1 MKQSVIKELSIAEL
15 QEKLSEEKAKLTEM
29 RLNHAVTPLENP
41 MEIRKTR
48 KTIARLATELTKR
61 NLQQQ
66 NQLKMETRNLRKER
80 IGVVTSNKM
89 DKSIVVSEVKRVK
102 HPMYGKFLIKTKKY
116 YAHDENNE
124 CNVGDT
130 VRIMEVRPLSKNK
143 RWRLVEIVE
152 RAK

>member
-61 NLQQQ
+61 NLQ
-66 NQLKMETRNLRKER
+66 
-80 IGVVTSNKM
+80 
-89 DKSIVVSEVKRVK
+89 
-102 HPMYGKFLIKTKKY
+102 
-116 YAHDENNE
+116 
-124 CNVGDT
+124 
-130 VRIMEVRPLSKNK
+130 
-143 RWRLVEIVE
+143 
-152 RAK
+152 